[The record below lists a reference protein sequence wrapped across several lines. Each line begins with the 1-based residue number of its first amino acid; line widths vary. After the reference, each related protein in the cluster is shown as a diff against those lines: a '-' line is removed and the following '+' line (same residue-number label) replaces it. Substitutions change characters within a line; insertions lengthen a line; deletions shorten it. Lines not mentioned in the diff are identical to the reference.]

1 MEPDVLRVLEFGK
14 VKGALAAYGKAK

>member
-14 VKGALAAYGKAK
+14 VKGCLAAYGKTK

>member
-14 VKGALAAYGKAK
+14 VKGVLAAYGKAK